1 MAYIV
6 TKTSAKKEEP
16 KKETPKPPE
25 INQAAIG
32 GEPGTGYEG
41 PTGGEFE
48 CENCE
53 YFDPDTVSCG
63 QDDMVKNSKRPKI
76 DRDGSMRVVVHPE
89 GCCEYVKRIGKEDK
103 E

>member
-6 TKTSAKKEEP
+6 TKTSVKKDLKNEAAPEP
-16 KKETPKPPE
+16 K
-25 INQAAIG
+25 INQSAIG

-41 PTGGEFE
+41 PAGGIFE

-76 DRDGSMRVVVHPE
+76 DRKGSTRVVVHPE
-89 GCCEYVKRIGKEDK
+89 GCCEYVKRINKEK
-103 E
+103 EEE